1 MRRRP
6 IGQILVEKNEISEA
20 ELAAA
25 LAEQERTGLR
35 LGQILIETGRISWLA
50 LARAIAE
57 QVLDI
62 EAPTVPAAE
71 PPAEAVP
78 TPPPAAAQPA
88 ASPAPPAPA
97 PAPAPVPPAA
107 PPVLATFVPARAPE
121 PAPAPPV
128 AAPEPPPPALT
139 PAPPPAAPAPA
150 PPPAVPAHAPPPAAA
165 EPVLIHD
172 PENRLHSVEA
182 LLKERQRAFIEL
194 VTTTETL
201 RMKVARLEEIIE
213 ERDRELTRL
222 RVLRAS

>member
-1 MRRRP
+1 MRKRP

-62 EAPTVPAAE
+62 QDVEPAPAALPVAA
-71 PPAEAVP
+71 PPVAAQPQVP
-78 TPPPAAAQPA
+78 TPVAAPAPAVFAPPPTFAVPAPVPVAAAPMPVA
-88 ASPAPPAPA
+88 PAPVAPAPIAPSPVAAAPVA
-97 PAPAPVPPAA
+97 PAPAPVA
-107 PPVLATFVPARAPE
+107 PQ
-121 PAPAPPV
+121 
-128 AAPEPPPPALT
+128 
-139 PAPPPAAPAPA
+139 
-150 PPPAVPAHAPPPAAA
+150 
-165 EPVLIHD
+165 LIHD
-172 PENRLHSVEA
+172 PEIKLHSVEA

-201 RMKVARLEEIIE
+201 RMKVAHLEEIIE
-213 ERDRELTRL
+213 ERDRELTKL
-222 RVLRAS
+222 RVSRAS

>member
-1 MRRRP
+1 MRKRP

-62 EAPTVPAAE
+62 QEVEPAPTAPPVAASPVAAQ
-71 PPAEAVP
+71 PPVP
-78 TPPPAAAQPA
+78 TPVATPVPAVFAPPPTFALSAPVPVA
-88 ASPAPPAPA
+88 PAPMPVAPVPAPVA
-97 PAPAPVPPAA
+97 PAPAPVA
-107 PPVLATFVPARAPE
+107 PQ
-121 PAPAPPV
+121 
-128 AAPEPPPPALT
+128 
-139 PAPPPAAPAPA
+139 
-150 PPPAVPAHAPPPAAA
+150 
-165 EPVLIHD
+165 LIHD
-172 PENRLHSVEA
+172 PEIKLHSVEA

-201 RMKVARLEEIIE
+201 RMKVAHLEEIID
-213 ERDRELTRL
+213 ERDRELTKL
-222 RVLRAS
+222 RVSRAS

>member
-1 MRRRP
+1 MRKRP

-62 EAPTVPAAE
+62 EDVQPEPTALPAIPVPA
-71 PPAEAVP
+71 PP
-78 TPPPAAAQPA
+78 
-88 ASPAPPAPA
+88 PPAPA
-97 PAPAPVPPAA
+97 PAAVVAWSATPA
-107 PPVLATFVPARAPE
+107 
-121 PAPAPPV
+121 PV
-128 AAPEPPPPALT
+128 AAPPPVPAPVAAPVAVAPPA
-139 PAPPPAAPAPA
+139 PVAPS
-150 PPPAVPAHAPPPAAA
+150 
-165 EPVLIHD
+165 LIQD
-172 PENRLHSVEA
+172 PEIKLHSVEV

-201 RMKVARLEEIIE
+201 RMKVAHLEEIID
-213 ERDRELTRL
+213 ERDRELTKL
-222 RVLRAS
+222 RVMRAS

>member
-1 MRRRP
+1 MRKRP

-62 EAPTVPAAE
+62 QEVEPAPTA
-71 PPAEAVP
+71 
-78 TPPPAAAQPA
+78 PPAAAPPPVATPVVAPA
-88 ASPAPPAPA
+88 PAVFAPAPTVALPVPVPVAPPAPITF
-97 PAPAPVPPAA
+97 APAPVASA
-107 PPVLATFVPARAPE
+107 
-121 PAPAPPV
+121 PV
-128 AAPEPPPPALT
+128 ATAPVAPVPT
-139 PAPPPAAPAPA
+139 PVAPQ
-150 PPPAVPAHAPPPAAA
+150 
-165 EPVLIHD
+165 LIHD
-172 PENRLHSVEA
+172 PEIKLHSVEA

-201 RMKVARLEEIIE
+201 RMKVAHLEEIIE
-213 ERDRELTRL
+213 ERDRELTKL
-222 RVLRAS
+222 RVSRAS

>member
-1 MRRRP
+1 MRKRP

-62 EAPTVPAAE
+62 QEVE
-71 PPAEAVP
+71 PVP
-78 TPPPAAAQPA
+78 TAPPVAASPAAAQPPVPTPVA
-88 ASPAPPAPA
+88 TPAPAVFAPPPILAVPAPVPVAPAPMPVAPAPMPVA
-97 PAPAPVPPAA
+97 PAPAPV
-107 PPVLATFVPARAPE
+107 
-121 PAPAPPV
+121 
-128 AAPEPPPPALT
+128 
-139 PAPPPAAPAPA
+139 APAPA
-150 PPPAVPAHAPPPAAA
+150 PVAPQ
-165 EPVLIHD
+165 LIHD
-172 PENRLHSVEA
+172 PEIKLHSVEA

-201 RMKVARLEEIIE
+201 RMKVAHLEEIID
-213 ERDRELTRL
+213 ERDRELTKL
-222 RVLRAS
+222 RVMRAS

>member
-1 MRRRP
+1 MRKRP

-62 EAPTVPAAE
+62 QEVEPAPTA
-71 PPAEAVP
+71 
-78 TPPPAAAQPA
+78 PPAAAPPPIATPMVAAAPA
-88 ASPAPPAPA
+88 IFAPPPTVDLPVPVPVAPPAP
-97 PAPAPVPPAA
+97 PTFAPAPV
-107 PPVLATFVPARAPE
+107 
-121 PAPAPPV
+121 APAPV
-128 AAPEPPPPALT
+128 
-139 PAPPPAAPAPA
+139 APAPVA
-150 PPPAVPAHAPPPAAA
+150 PVPAPVAPQ
-165 EPVLIHD
+165 LIHD
-172 PENRLHSVEA
+172 PEIKLHSVEA

-201 RMKVARLEEIIE
+201 RMKVAHLEEIIE
-213 ERDRELTRL
+213 ERDRELTKL
-222 RVLRAS
+222 RVSRAS

>member
-1 MRRRP
+1 MRKRP
-6 IGQILVEKNEISEA
+6 IGQILVEKKEISEA

-62 EAPTVPAAE
+62 EDVQPLPTATPAAPVAPAPPPPVPAPEDVVAWS
-71 PPAEAVP
+71 
-78 TPPPAAAQPA
+78 
-88 ASPAPPAPA
+88 ASPAPAAVLPPV
-97 PAPAPVPPAA
+97 PAPAPVA
-107 PPVLATFVPARAPE
+107 V
-121 PAPAPPV
+121 
-128 AAPEPPPPALT
+128 
-139 PAPPPAAPAPA
+139 
-150 PPPAVPAHAPPPAAA
+150 AVPAPVAPS
-165 EPVLIHD
+165 LIQD
-172 PENRLHSVEA
+172 PEIKLHSVEA

-201 RMKVARLEEIIE
+201 RMKVAHLEEIID

-222 RVLRAS
+222 RVIRAS

>member
-1 MRRRP
+1 MRKRP

-62 EAPTVPAAE
+62 QDVEPAA
-71 PPAEAVP
+71 AP
-78 TPPPAAAQPA
+78 TPPPAASPAA
-88 ASPAPPAPA
+88 ASPPAAPPPVAVPAFVPAFAAAPTPVAPAPQPAVVPVAPAPIPVAPAPVPVA
-97 PAPAPVPPAA
+97 PAPAPV
-107 PPVLATFVPARAPE
+107 
-121 PAPAPPV
+121 
-128 AAPEPPPPALT
+128 
-139 PAPPPAAPAPA
+139 APAPA
-150 PPPAVPAHAPPPAAA
+150 PVAP
-165 EPVLIHD
+165 ELIHD
-172 PENRLHSVEA
+172 PEIRLHSVEA

-201 RMKVARLEEIIE
+201 RMKVAHLEEIID
-213 ERDRELTRL
+213 ERDRELTKL
-222 RVLRAS
+222 RVSRAS

>member
-1 MRRRP
+1 MRKRP

-62 EAPTVPAAE
+62 QEVEPAAT
-71 PPAEAVP
+71 P
-78 TPPPAAAQPA
+78 TPPPVAAPPVAAPPVAAQPQIPTPVA
-88 ASPAPPAPA
+88 APAPAVFAPPPTFAVPAPVPVAPAPMPIAPVPAPVA
-97 PAPAPVPPAA
+97 PAPAPVA
-107 PPVLATFVPARAPE
+107 PQ
-121 PAPAPPV
+121 
-128 AAPEPPPPALT
+128 
-139 PAPPPAAPAPA
+139 
-150 PPPAVPAHAPPPAAA
+150 
-165 EPVLIHD
+165 LIHD
-172 PENRLHSVEA
+172 PEIKLHSVEA

-201 RMKVARLEEIIE
+201 RMKVAHLEEIIE
-213 ERDRELTRL
+213 VRDRELTKL
-222 RVLRAS
+222 RVSRAS

>member
-1 MRRRP
+1 MRKRP

-62 EAPTVPAAE
+62 QEVEPAPTA
-71 PPAEAVP
+71 
-78 TPPPAAAQPA
+78 PPAAAPPPIATPMVAPA
-88 ASPAPPAPA
+88 PAIFAPPPTVDLPVPVPVAPPAP
-97 PAPAPVPPAA
+97 PTFAPAPV
-107 PPVLATFVPARAPE
+107 
-121 PAPAPPV
+121 APAPV
-128 AAPEPPPPALT
+128 
-139 PAPPPAAPAPA
+139 APAPVA
-150 PPPAVPAHAPPPAAA
+150 PVPAPVAPQ
-165 EPVLIHD
+165 LIHD
-172 PENRLHSVEA
+172 PEIKLHSVEA

-201 RMKVARLEEIIE
+201 RMKVAHLEEIIE
-213 ERDRELTRL
+213 ERDRELTKL
-222 RVLRAS
+222 RVSRAS

>member
-62 EAPTVPAAE
+62 EAPPAPAAD

-78 TPPPAAAQPA
+78 SPPPGAEQPAAPPAPPPPAPVPVPPAAAPVLATFVPA
-88 ASPAPPAPA
+88 RLPEPAPAPPVAVPEPPAPPVAVPEPPAPA
-97 PAPAPVPPAA
+97 PAPAPV
-107 PPVLATFVPARAPE
+107 L
-121 PAPAPPV
+121 
-128 AAPEPPPPALT
+128 
-139 PAPPPAAPAPA
+139 
-150 PPPAVPAHAPPPAAA
+150 PPAAA

>member
-1 MRRRP
+1 MRKRP

-62 EAPTVPAAE
+62 ED
-71 PPAEAVP
+71 
-78 TPPPAAAQPA
+78 AQPEPTA
-88 ASPAPPAPA
+88 
-97 PAPAPVPPAA
+97 PPAA
-107 PPVLATFVPARAPE
+107 PPVPVPDPPVPVPA
-121 PAPAPPV
+121 PV
-128 AAPEPPPPALT
+128 VAWSAAPTVVE
-139 PAPPPAAPAPA
+139 APA
-150 PPPAVPAHAPPPAAA
+150 PPPAPAVAPPLPPAPVVEAPALPPVPVAVAPPPAPAA
-165 EPVLIHD
+165 PELIRD
-172 PENRLHSVEA
+172 PEIKLHSVEA

-201 RMKVARLEEIIE
+201 RMKVAHLEEIID
-213 ERDRELTRL
+213 ERDRELTKL
-222 RVLRAS
+222 RVMRAS

>member
-1 MRRRP
+1 MRKRP

-62 EAPTVPAAE
+62 EDAQPEPAA
-71 PPAEAVP
+71 
-78 TPPPAAAQPA
+78 
-88 ASPAPPAPA
+88 
-97 PAPAPVPPAA
+97 PPAA
-107 PPVLATFVPARAPE
+107 PAVPT

-128 AAPEPPPPALT
+128 PAPATVVAWSAAPAAVEAPAPPPA
-139 PAPPPAAPAPA
+139 PAVALPPLPVPVEPPALPPVPVAVTPPPAAPAA
-150 PPPAVPAHAPPPAAA
+150 P
-165 EPVLIHD
+165 ELIRD
-172 PENRLHSVEA
+172 PEIKLHSVEA

-201 RMKVARLEEIIE
+201 RMKVAHLEEIID
-213 ERDRELTRL
+213 ERDRELTKL
-222 RVLRAS
+222 RVMRAS

>member
-1 MRRRP
+1 MRKRP

-62 EAPTVPAAE
+62 QDVEPAPAAQ
-71 PPAEAVP
+71 PPAV
-78 TPPPAAAQPA
+78 PPAAAPA
-88 ASPAPPAPA
+88 AA
-97 PAPAPVPPAA
+97 VP
-107 PPVLATFVPARAPE
+107 
-121 PAPAPPV
+121 PPV
-128 AAPEPPPPALT
+128 ALPPIPTPFVPPPPTFPVPVPVAV
-139 PAPPPAAPAPA
+139 PVAPPPARVAP
-150 PPPAVPAHAPPPAAA
+150 
-165 EPVLIHD
+165 ELIHD
-172 PENRLHSVEA
+172 PEIKLHSVEA

-201 RMKVARLEEIIE
+201 RMKVAHLEEIIE
-213 ERDRELTRL
+213 ERDRELTKL
-222 RVLRAS
+222 RVARSELW

>member
-1 MRRRP
+1 MRKRP
-6 IGQILVEKNEISEA
+6 IGQILVEKNEISED

-62 EAPTVPAAE
+62 ED
-71 PPAEAVP
+71 
-78 TPPPAAAQPA
+78 AQPEPTA
-88 ASPAPPAPA
+88 
-97 PAPAPVPPAA
+97 PPAA
-107 PPVLATFVPARAPE
+107 PAV

-128 AAPEPPPPALT
+128 
-139 PAPPPAAPAPA
+139 PAPPLPAPAAVVAWSAAPAVVEAPA
-150 PPPAVPAHAPPPAAA
+150 PPPAPLPPVPVAVAPPPA
-165 EPVLIHD
+165 PVAPELIRD
-172 PENRLHSVEA
+172 PEIKLHSVEA

-201 RMKVARLEEIIE
+201 RMKVAHLEEIID
-213 ERDRELTRL
+213 ERDRELTKL
-222 RVLRAS
+222 RVMRAS

>member
-1 MRRRP
+1 MRKRP

-62 EAPTVPAAE
+62 EEVPPQPT
-71 PPAEAVP
+71 
-78 TPPPAAAQPA
+78 
-88 ASPAPPAPA
+88 ASPA
-97 PAPAPVPPAA
+97 
-107 PPVLATFVPARAPE
+107 T
-121 PAPAPPV
+121 
-128 AAPEPPPPALT
+128 PPPPAPPPPV
-139 PAPPPAAPAPA
+139 PAPAVVAWSAAPAPA
-150 PPPAVPAHAPPPAAA
+150 AAPPPVPAPVAA
-165 EPVLIHD
+165 PVAVAPPAPVAPNLIQD
-172 PENRLHSVEA
+172 PEIRLHSVEV

-201 RMKVARLEEIIE
+201 RMKVAHLEEIIE
-213 ERDRELTRL
+213 ERDRELTKL
-222 RVLRAS
+222 RVMRAS

>member
-1 MRRRP
+1 MRKRP

-62 EAPTVPAAE
+62 EDVEPVPTAQPAVPAAPAPP
-71 PPAEAVP
+71 PPAPTPAPVAALPPAPAQVVAWSAVP
-78 TPPPAAAQPA
+78 TPADPPP
-88 ASPAPPAPA
+88 PPAPVAA
-97 PAPAPVPPAA
+97 PAPAPV
-107 PPVLATFVPARAPE
+107 APE
-121 PAPAPPV
+121 
-128 AAPEPPPPALT
+128 
-139 PAPPPAAPAPA
+139 
-150 PPPAVPAHAPPPAAA
+150 
-165 EPVLIHD
+165 LIRD
-172 PENRLHSVEA
+172 PEIKLHSVEA

-201 RMKVARLEEIIE
+201 RMKVAHLEEIID

-222 RVLRAS
+222 RVIRAS

>member
-1 MRRRP
+1 MRKRP

-62 EAPTVPAAE
+62 QDVEPAPAAQ
-71 PPAEAVP
+71 PPAV
-78 TPPPAAAQPA
+78 PPAAAPA
-88 ASPAPPAPA
+88 AA
-97 PAPAPVPPAA
+97 VP
-107 PPVLATFVPARAPE
+107 
-121 PAPAPPV
+121 PPV
-128 AAPEPPPPALT
+128 ALPPIPTPFVPPPPTFPVPVPVAV
-139 PAPPPAAPAPA
+139 PVAPPPARVAP
-150 PPPAVPAHAPPPAAA
+150 
-165 EPVLIHD
+165 ELIHD
-172 PENRLHSVEA
+172 PEIKLHSVEA

-201 RMKVARLEEIIE
+201 RMKVAHLEEIIE
-213 ERDRELTRL
+213 ERDRELTKL
-222 RVLRAS
+222 RVSRAS

>member
-1 MRRRP
+1 MRKRP

-62 EAPTVPAAE
+62 QDVEPAPTAAPVPA
-71 PPAEAVP
+71 
-78 TPPPAAAQPA
+78 PPPAAAPVAVPPPVALPPIPTPFVPPEPA
-88 ASPAPPAPA
+88 VPVPVPVAVPVA
-97 PAPAPVPPAA
+97 PAPAPV
-107 PPVLATFVPARAPE
+107 
-121 PAPAPPV
+121 
-128 AAPEPPPPALT
+128 T
-139 PAPPPAAPAPA
+139 PD
-150 PPPAVPAHAPPPAAA
+150 
-165 EPVLIHD
+165 LIHD
-172 PENRLHSVEA
+172 PEIKLHSVEA

-201 RMKVARLEEIIE
+201 RMKVAHLEEIID
-213 ERDRELTRL
+213 ERDRELTKL
-222 RVLRAS
+222 RVSRAS

>member
-62 EAPTVPAAE
+62 EAPAAPAAE

-78 TPPPAAAQPA
+78 SAPPAAEQPAAPPAPPPPAPDPPAAA
-88 ASPAPPAPA
+88 
-97 PAPAPVPPAA
+97 
-107 PPVLATFVPARAPE
+107 PVLATFVPARLPE

-128 AAPEPPPPALT
+128 AVPE
-139 PAPPPAAPAPA
+139 PAAPAPA
-150 PPPAVPAHAPPPAAA
+150 PAPVPPPAAA

>member
-1 MRRRP
+1 MRKRP

-62 EAPTVPAAE
+62 QEVEPVPTAPPVAA
-71 PPAEAVP
+71 PPQVP
-78 TPPPAAAQPA
+78 TPVAA
-88 ASPAPPAPA
+88 PAPAVFAAPPTFAVPAPVPVAPAPMPVA
-97 PAPAPVPPAA
+97 PAPAPV
-107 PPVLATFVPARAPE
+107 
-121 PAPAPPV
+121 
-128 AAPEPPPPALT
+128 
-139 PAPPPAAPAPA
+139 APAPA
-150 PPPAVPAHAPPPAAA
+150 PVAPQ
-165 EPVLIHD
+165 LIHD
-172 PENRLHSVEA
+172 PEIKLHSVEA

-201 RMKVARLEEIIE
+201 RMNVAHLEEIIE
-213 ERDRELTRL
+213 ERDRELTKL
-222 RVLRAS
+222 RVSRAS

>member
-62 EAPTVPAAE
+62 EAPAAPAAE

-78 TPPPAAAQPA
+78 SPPPAAEQPVA
-88 ASPAPPAPA
+88 PPAPPASAPA
-97 PAPAPVPPAA
+97 PAPAPPAA
-107 PPVLATFVPARAPE
+107 APVLATFVPVRVPE

-128 AAPEPPPPALT
+128 AVPEPPPPA
-139 PAPPPAAPAPA
+139 PAP
-150 PPPAVPAHAPPPAAA
+150 APPPAAA

-172 PENRLHSVEA
+172 PEIKLHSVEA

>member
-1 MRRRP
+1 MRKRP

-62 EAPTVPAAE
+62 QDVEPAPTAPARA
-71 PPAEAVP
+71 A
-78 TPPPAAAQPA
+78 PPAAAPPA
-88 ASPAPPAPA
+88 AAPPIAVPPAALPPTVPSPAFAVAPTPVVPVTQTVAVPVPPAPA
-97 PAPAPVPPAA
+97 PAPVAPQ
-107 PPVLATFVPARAPE
+107 
-121 PAPAPPV
+121 
-128 AAPEPPPPALT
+128 
-139 PAPPPAAPAPA
+139 
-150 PPPAVPAHAPPPAAA
+150 
-165 EPVLIHD
+165 LIQD
-172 PENRLHSVEA
+172 PEIKLQSVEA

-201 RMKVARLEEIIE
+201 RMKVAHLEEIIE
-213 ERDRELTRL
+213 QRDRELTKL
-222 RVLRAS
+222 RVSRAS

>member
-62 EAPTVPAAE
+62 EAPAGPAVE
-71 PPAEAVP
+71 PPADA
-78 TPPPAAAQPA
+78 TPPPPPAEQPA
-88 ASPAPPAPA
+88 AAPPQLPA
-97 PAPAPVPPAA
+97 VPVPPA
-107 PPVLATFVPARAPE
+107 PTPVLATFVPVRAPD

-128 AAPEPPPPALT
+128 AAPEPP
-139 PAPPPAAPAPA
+139 APVPAPA
-150 PPPAVPAHAPPPAAA
+150 LAPPAAA
-165 EPVLIHD
+165 AEPALIYD
-172 PENRLHSVEA
+172 PEIKLHSVEA

>member
-62 EAPTVPAAE
+62 EAPAAPAAE

-78 TPPPAAAQPA
+78 SEPPAAEQPAAPPAPPPPAPDPPAAAPVLATFVPA
-88 ASPAPPAPA
+88 RPPETAPAPPVAVPESPAPA
-97 PAPAPVPPAA
+97 PAPAPV
-107 PPVLATFVPARAPE
+107 
-121 PAPAPPV
+121 
-128 AAPEPPPPALT
+128 
-139 PAPPPAAPAPA
+139 
-150 PPPAVPAHAPPPAAA
+150 PPPAAA

>member
-1 MRRRP
+1 MPSRS
-6 IGQILVEKNEISEA
+6 G
-20 ELAAA
+20 
-25 LAEQERTGLR
+25 TGLR

-62 EAPTVPAAE
+62 EAPAGPAAE

-78 TPPPAAAQPA
+78 SPPPAAEQPV
-88 ASPAPPAPA
+88 APPAP

-107 PPVLATFVPARAPE
+107 APVLATFVPVRAPDPV
-121 PAPAPPV
+121 PALPV
-128 AAPEPPPPALT
+128 AAPEPMPPAPV
-139 PAPPPAAPAPA
+139 PAP
-150 PPPAVPAHAPPPAAA
+150 VPPPAAA

-172 PENRLHSVEA
+172 PEMKLHSVEA

>member
-1 MRRRP
+1 MRKRP

-62 EAPTVPAAE
+62 ED
-71 PPAEAVP
+71 
-78 TPPPAAAQPA
+78 AQPEPTA
-88 ASPAPPAPA
+88 
-97 PAPAPVPPAA
+97 PPAA
-107 PPVLATFVPARAPE
+107 PPVPALDPPV
-121 PAPAPPV
+121 PAPAPV
-128 AAPEPPPPALT
+128 VAWSAAPAVVE
-139 PAPPPAAPAPA
+139 APA
-150 PPPAVPAHAPPPAAA
+150 PPPAPAVAPPLPPAPVAAPALPPVPVAVAPPPAPAA
-165 EPVLIHD
+165 PELIRD
-172 PENRLHSVEA
+172 PEIKLHSVEA

-201 RMKVARLEEIIE
+201 RMKVAHLEEIID
-213 ERDRELTRL
+213 ERDRELTKL
-222 RVLRAS
+222 RVMRAS

>member
-1 MRRRP
+1 MRKRP

-62 EAPTVPAAE
+62 EDAQPEPTA
-71 PPAEAVP
+71 
-78 TPPPAAAQPA
+78 PPAAPA
-88 ASPAPPAPA
+88 V
-97 PAPAPVPPAA
+97 PAPVPP
-107 PPVLATFVPARAPE
+107 V
-121 PAPAPPV
+121 PAPATV
-128 AAPEPPPPALT
+128 VAWSAAP
-139 PAPPPAAPAPA
+139 AAVEAPA
-150 PPPAVPAHAPPPAAA
+150 PPPAPAVALPPPPAPIAAPAPPPVPVAVAPPPAP
-165 EPVLIHD
+165 PVAPELIRD
-172 PENRLHSVEA
+172 PEIKLHSVEA

-201 RMKVARLEEIIE
+201 RMKVAHLEEIID
-213 ERDRELTRL
+213 ERDRELTKL
-222 RVLRAS
+222 RVMRAS

>member
-62 EAPTVPAAE
+62 EAPAAPAAE

-78 TPPPAAAQPA
+78 SAPPAAEQPAAPPAPPPPAPDPPAAAPVLATFVPA
-88 ASPAPPAPA
+88 RPPEPAPAPPVAVPEPAAPA
-97 PAPAPVPPAA
+97 PAPAPVPP
-107 PPVLATFVPARAPE
+107 
-121 PAPAPPV
+121 
-128 AAPEPPPPALT
+128 
-139 PAPPPAAPAPA
+139 
-150 PPPAVPAHAPPPAAA
+150 PAAA
-165 EPVLIHD
+165 QPVLIHD

>member
-1 MRRRP
+1 MRKRP

-62 EAPTVPAAE
+62 ED
-71 PPAEAVP
+71 
-78 TPPPAAAQPA
+78 AQPEPTA
-88 ASPAPPAPA
+88 
-97 PAPAPVPPAA
+97 PPAA
-107 PPVLATFVPARAPE
+107 PAAPS

-128 AAPEPPPPALT
+128 PAPAPVVAWSAAPAVVEP
-139 PAPPPAAPAPA
+139 PAPPPAPAVA
-150 PPPAVPAHAPPPAAA
+150 LPPPAPVEAPALPPVPVAVAPSPPVPAAP
-165 EPVLIHD
+165 ELIRD
-172 PENRLHSVEA
+172 PEIKLHSVEA

-201 RMKVARLEEIIE
+201 RMKVAHLEEIID
-213 ERDRELTRL
+213 ERDRELTKL
-222 RVLRAS
+222 RVMRAS

>member
-1 MRRRP
+1 MRKRP

-62 EAPTVPAAE
+62 QDVEPA
-71 PPAEAVP
+71 PPAPARAA
-78 TPPPAAAQPA
+78 PPAAAPPA
-88 ASPAPPAPA
+88 AAPPIAVPPAALPPTVPSPAFAVAPTPVVPVTQTVAVPVPPAPA
-97 PAPAPVPPAA
+97 PAPVAPQ
-107 PPVLATFVPARAPE
+107 
-121 PAPAPPV
+121 
-128 AAPEPPPPALT
+128 
-139 PAPPPAAPAPA
+139 
-150 PPPAVPAHAPPPAAA
+150 
-165 EPVLIHD
+165 LIQD
-172 PENRLHSVEA
+172 PEIKLQSVEA

-201 RMKVARLEEIIE
+201 RMKVAHLEEIIE
-213 ERDRELTRL
+213 QRDRELTKL
-222 RVLRAS
+222 RVSRAS

>member
-1 MRRRP
+1 MRKRP

-62 EAPTVPAAE
+62 EDVEPVPTAQPAVPAAPA
-71 PPAEAVP
+71 PP
-78 TPPPAAAQPA
+78 
-88 ASPAPPAPA
+88 PPAPA
-97 PAPAPVPPAA
+97 PAAVVAWSAAPAPVVAPPPA
-107 PPVLATFVPARAPE
+107 
-121 PAPAPPV
+121 PV
-128 AAPEPPPPALT
+128 AASPPVQAAAPPPPPA
-139 PAPPPAAPAPA
+139 PVAAPAPA
-150 PPPAVPAHAPPPAAA
+150 PVAP
-165 EPVLIHD
+165 ELIRD
-172 PENRLHSVEA
+172 PEIKLHSVEA

-201 RMKVARLEEIIE
+201 RMKVAHLEEIID

-222 RVLRAS
+222 RVIRAS

>member
-6 IGQILVEKNEISEA
+6 IGQILVEKKEISEA

-62 EAPTVPAAE
+62 EAPAE
-71 PPAEAVP
+71 PPAEPVP
-78 TPPPAAAQPA
+78 SPPPAAEQPA
-88 ASPAPPAPA
+88 AALPVQAPTAPQ
-97 PAPAPVPPAA
+97 PPAA
-107 PPVLATFVPARAPE
+107 TPVLATFVPVRAPE

-128 AAPEPPPPALT
+128 AAPEPPAPAPV
-139 PAPPPAAPAPA
+139 PAPPPL
-150 PPPAVPAHAPPPAAA
+150 AA

-172 PENRLHSVEA
+172 PEIKLHSVEA